1 MWVVTLNGK
10 KVHDSISKE
19 RAESF
24 INDLNSIER
33 RDFKLFSSE
42 EFREFQ
48 RNNRLRQNRENAAL
62 AIARAV
68 ARGLLLGLKRV
79 IGMGK

>member
-10 KVHDSISKE
+10 KLYEVISKE
-19 RAESF
+19 RAQSM
-24 INDLNSIER
+24 IDDLNSIHQNDYR
-33 RDFKLFSSE
+33 LFSSE

-68 ARGLLLGLKRV
+68 VRGLLLGLKRV
-79 IGMGK
+79 IGVGK